1 MSPRYPL
8 KIPPGVADIQTRRE
22 IINESIDARCLM
34 GAFWNPNG
42 GLIVNGRRLSKKEVS
57 ALKRNL
63 SDNGQLPIGLLKRWW
78 GNIKFVVLA
87 LFC

>member
-1 MSPRYPL
+1 
-8 KIPPGVADIQTRRE
+8 
-22 IINESIDARCLM
+22 M

-42 GLIVNGRRLSKKEVS
+42 GLIVEGRRLSRREVVD
-57 ALKRNL
+57 LKRNW
-63 SDNGQLPIGLLKRWW
+63 SNNRQLPIGPLKRWW